1 MKSAAAPAPSSPCPI
16 WGARRGATPRRGS
29 TRRPASP
36 RRSASRSRTGSISAS
51 ASPRPATLFGSGQ
64 VEQIADAV
72 RQAEAELLIVD
83 AAITPVQQK
92 NLEEGT
98 KAKVIDRTGLIL
110 EIFGER
116 AATAEGRLQVEL
128 AHLDYQAG
136 RLVRSWTHLE
146 RQRGGFG
153 FLGGPGETQIEADR
167 RLIRD
172 RMAKLRSELDQVA
185 RTRTLHRV
193 RRQRAP
199 WPVIALVGYTNA
211 GKSTLFNRLTRAE
224 VLAED
229 LLFATLDPTMREI
242 ALPGFDKAIL
252 SDTVGFIS
260 DLPTQLVAAF
270 RATLEEVVSAD
281 LIVHVRD
288 ISHPDS
294 DAQREDVE
302 QVLKEI
308 GVEGRRRDR
317 GLEQDRSARRRGGGA
332 GRAPKRRG
340 ARTWSSLSALTGEG
354 VDGSARRRVRRGCAR
369 TPRCATITLPA
380 SDGELIAW
388 LHANGE
394 VLSHDHE
401 GLETALRGA
410 PVRRGLGAVPGAG
423 GRRARR
429 LDQLLG
435 PLPERFQLVDIHI
448 LQRLVGH
455 FFHLAEAR
463 FEARRRFAQRG
474 FGVDVEVAGIVDDRE
489 QQVAELAGALL
500 VALGALDLAQLL
512 VDLAPAARRCR
523 ASRSRPARRGAGSS
537 RRASGR
543 GGRGRRR
550 PARSRPDRPPRSAAL
565 SASQPGLAAA
575 SPKMCGWRRIILA
588 QIDAMTSSSAKAP
601 RSSAMRA

>member
-1 MKSAAAPAPSSPCPI
+1 MGQ
-16 WGARRGATPRRGS
+16 GARRDAGARLEEAAGLAEAIGVSVEDKLHFRI
-29 TRRPASP
+29 RQ
-36 RRSASRSRTGSISAS
+36 
-51 ASPRPATLFGSGQ
+51 PRPATLFGKGQ
-64 VEQIADAV
+64 VEKIADAL

-172 RMAKLRSELDQVA
+172 RMAKLKKELDQVA
-185 RTRTLHRV
+185 RTRTLHRA

-211 GKSTLFNRLTRAE
+211 GKSTLFNRLTRAD
-224 VLAED
+224 VLAQD

-242 ALPGFDKAIL
+242 ALPGLDKAIL

-294 DAQREDVE
+294 EAQRDDVDD
-302 QVLKEI
+302 VLKEI
-308 GVEGRRRDR
+308 GAESAVRIEAWNKVDLLGGEEAGRVRA
-317 GLEQDRSARRRGGGA
+317 EAARREDVA
-332 GRAPKRRG
+332 V
-340 ARTWSSLSALTGEG
+340 LSALKGQG
-354 VDGSARRRVRRGCAR
+354 VESLLNAVSDRLRKENKERA
-369 TPRCATITLPA
+369 ITLPA
-380 SDGELIAW
+380 ADGQLIAW

-401 GLETALRGA
+401 GLETRFVVRLSDLDWARFQA
-410 PVRRGLGAVPGAG
+410 WRRGRDG
-423 GRRARR
+423 
-429 LDQLLG
+429 
-435 PLPERFQLVDIHI
+435 
-448 LQRLVGH
+448 
-455 FFHLAEAR
+455 
-463 FEARRRFAQRG
+463 
-474 FGVDVEVAGIVDDRE
+474 
-489 QQVAELAGALL
+489 
-500 VALGALDLAQLL
+500 
-512 VDLAPAARRCR
+512 
-523 ASRSRPARRGAGSS
+523 
-537 RRASGR
+537 
-543 GGRGRRR
+543 
-550 PARSRPDRPPRSAAL
+550 
-565 SASQPGLAAA
+565 
-575 SPKMCGWRRIILA
+575 
-588 QIDAMTSSSAKAP
+588 
-601 RSSAMRA
+601 